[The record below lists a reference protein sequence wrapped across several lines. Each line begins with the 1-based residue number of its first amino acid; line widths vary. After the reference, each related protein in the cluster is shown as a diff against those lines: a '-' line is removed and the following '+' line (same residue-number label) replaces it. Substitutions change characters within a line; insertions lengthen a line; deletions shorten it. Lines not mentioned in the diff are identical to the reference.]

1 MSETKTDVV
10 VFGSSNMDMITYTE
24 AMPKSGETIRGKDF
38 KLGFGGKGANQCV
51 ACGRLGARVVMV
63 SRVGDDNF
71 GRDTLENY
79 VKNGVDTSL
88 VKVTK
93 GYPTGV
99 AQITVDAEGHN
110 SIIIVP
116 GANDMMSPMADADG
130 SPDFI
135 ETVKGAKML
144 VCQLEVSLAATVS
157 ALRVAHNNKV
167 LTILNPAPAV
177 LPTDTLEQ
185 CDLVRELYSLSD
197 IFVPNE
203 TELETLT
210 GLSVKSISDAE
221 RAAERVLRGM
231 AIGALGSAPRYVLVT
246 LGENGSLLS
255 RKNPTTG
262 AIEHCFQPLETRVKA
277 IDTTGAGDCFIGALA
292 FFLSRQMTP
301 EMTCDSPEFFN
312 ALKRS
317 IPKACSV
324 ASNSVTK
331 LGTQTSYPHPDEIP
345 EIMQC

>member
-1 MSETKTDVV
+1 
-10 VFGSSNMDMITYTE
+10 MDMITYTA

-51 ACGRLGARVVMV
+51 ACGRLGGRVLMV

-79 VKNGVDTSL
+79 KKNGVNTAL

-99 AQITVDAEGHN
+99 AQITVDSDGHN

-130 SPDFI
+130 SPDFV
-135 ETVKGAKML
+135 ETVKAAKML

-157 ALRVAHNNKV
+157 ALRVARENKV

-185 CDLVRELYSLSD
+185 CDLVKQMYALSD

-203 TELETLT
+203 TELATIA
-210 GLSVKSISDAE
+210 GWGVKSITDAE
-221 RAAERVLRGM
+221 RANERVLRGM
-231 AIGALGSAPRYVLVT
+231 ALGALGSAPRYVLVT

-262 AIEHCFQPLETRVKA
+262 AIEHFFQPLETRVKA
-277 IDTTGAGDCFIGALA
+277 VDTTGAGDCFIGALA
-292 FFLSRQMTP
+292 FFLARQMTP
-301 EMTCDSPEFFN
+301 EMTCDSEEFFSV
-312 ALKRS
+312 LKRS

-331 LGTQTSYPHPDEIP
+331 LGTQTSYPRP
-345 EIMQC
+345 EELPAEVMQL